1 MKLLRLK
8 INQEIGFRSL
18 QKDFELFFLDK
29 DDWSDAT
36 AFNPYVFAGKNG
48 SGKSN
53 VLEAL
58 SEIFYHLDC
67 IYLSNKPSY
76 FNNEEEYYGEEFESL
91 KKEDK
96 VIYDPK
102 VYKINEYELEYL
114 IFIDTKY
121 FTEISNE
128 KAFSNFAHIQIAKKE
143 NSRPIVEWVNKADF
157 DFDENLSSSQIK
169 SLLPEYVVGY
179 ASGENETLSF
189 PFFKSRFIQYD
200 AYYNNL
206 ITESKI
212 DPSPESSLIYVD
224 KSYSQFILLAN
235 LLMHTNLD
243 LENDILSPFKESKKD
258 ILSPFKEYA
267 GIEAIDSFRLII
279 KTDILKEFEG
289 KQYPLLKNLDFDAE
303 RKGKNTDSYLEK
315 LKKCATIWYEE
326 DNFDFFENE
335 SNNSSFLILDY
346 KVNDA
351 TIEAFQFHF
360 ENNPLKLFELF
371 QLLLILE
378 IHSVNEESKN
388 NTYDTDNIFLS
399 ESINFR
405 PIESRRVLNIKN
417 FEIKKKGLEKNIYTK
432 ALSDGEHQFLHALGL
447 CLLFKDT
454 RSLFLLDEPE
464 THFNPSWKAKFL
476 SSLRFCF
483 EQEEEKSDESMR
495 EMLITTHSPFLI
507 SDTDSKY
514 VRVFRKKKKKKKKKV
529 ISSKPDFQTLGASI
543 NDLTIEIFD
552 KENTIGDYAIEIINN
567 YKKRFMSGE
576 NGIKIIKEMN
586 KEIGDSTEKTI
597 FINQILNKINPKN

>member
-8 INQEIGFRSL
+8 INQEEGFNSL
-18 QKDFELFFLDK
+18 FNGFEMNFLQSENEDE
-29 DDWSDAT
+29 AT
-36 AFNPYVFAGKNG
+36 VFNPYVLAGKNG

-76 FNNEEEYYGEEFESL
+76 FDEEDENNSNSFDS
-91 KKEDK
+91 KTSRVDA
-96 VIYDPK
+96 
-102 VYKINEYELEYL
+102 YELEYL
-114 IFIDTKY
+114 TFI
-121 FTEISNE
+121 TEGFPQLSNKKE
-128 KAFSNFAHIQIAKKE
+128 EIHKAHIYISKQIGE
-143 NSRPIVEWVNKADF
+143 RPKIEWKNK
-157 DFDENLSSSQIK
+157 DEFGVDELLSHQIK
-169 SLLPEYVVGY
+169 FLLPEYVVGY

-200 AYYNNL
+200 AYYSNL
-206 ITESKI
+206 ITESII

-235 LLMHTNLD
+235 LLMNTNDD
-243 LENDILSPFKESKKD
+243 LEKD
-258 ILSPFKEYA
+258 ILSPFKEYV

-289 KQYPLLKNLDFDAE
+289 EKYPLLKNLDFDVKRE
-303 RKGKNTDSYLEK
+303 GKNTDSYIEK
-315 LKKCATIWYEE
+315 LKKCATTWYEE
-326 DNFDFFENE
+326 DNYDFYENE
-335 SNNSSFLILDY
+335 FNNSSFLILDY
-346 KVNDA
+346 KVNQA
-351 TIEAFQFHF
+351 TIKAFQFHF

-378 IHSVNEESKN
+378 IHSVNQESKN
-388 NTYDTDNIFLS
+388 NTYATENIFLS

-405 PIESRRVLNIKN
+405 PIESKRVLNIKN

-432 ALSDGEHQFLHALGL
+432 VLSDGEHQFLHSLGL

-483 EQEEEKSDESMR
+483 EQEEENSNQTMR
-495 EMLITTHSPFLI
+495 EMLITTHSPYLL
-507 SDTDSKY
+507 SDSDSQY
-514 VRVFRKKKKKKKKKV
+514 VQVFKKGEAPFH
-529 ISSKPDFQTLGASI
+529 PDFQTFGTSI
-543 NDLTIEIFD
+543 NSI
-552 KENTIGDYAIEIINN
+552 
-567 YKKRFMSGE
+567 
-576 NGIKIIKEMN
+576 GIKIFNMPNTVGKVAQKRIQELREEFERLEGEHYDAFISKV
-586 KEIGDSTEKTI
+586 KTEIGESVERLLL
-597 FINQILNKINPKN
+597 LNDVYKKMK

>member
-8 INQEIGFRSL
+8 INQENGFRSL

-29 DDWSDAT
+29 DDWSEAT

-76 FNNEEEYYGEEFESL
+76 FDEE
-91 KKEDK
+91 
-96 VIYDPK
+96 VINSTATFDSTTSR
-102 VYKINEYELEYL
+102 VNEYELEYL
-114 IFIDTKY
+114 TFINNKDFSEINNETALYTK
-121 FTEISNE
+121 
-128 KAFSNFAHIQIAKKE
+128 AHIVITKQEGK
-143 NSRPIVEWVNKADF
+143 RPIIDWVNKKDF
-157 DFDENLSSSQIK
+157 GLDTALSSYQIK
-169 SLLPEYVVGY
+169 YLLPQYVVGY
-179 ASGENETLSF
+179 ASGENETLSL

-206 ITESKI
+206 ITETTT

-224 KSYSQFILLAN
+224 KSYSQYILLTN
-235 LLMHTNLD
+235 MLMHTNSNLD
-243 LENDILSPFKESKKD
+243 KD
-258 ILSPFKEYA
+258 ILSPFKEYV
-267 GIEAIDSFRLII
+267 GIEKIDSFRLII
-279 KTDILKEFEG
+279 KTDILKEFED
-289 KQYPLLKNLDFDAE
+289 KKYPLLKNLDFDTKKE
-303 RKGKNTDSYLEK
+303 GKNTSSYIEK
-315 LKKCATIWYEE
+315 LKKCATTWYEE
-326 DNFDFFENE
+326 ENYNFFENE
-335 SNNSSFLILDY
+335 SSDSSFLILDY
-346 KVNDA
+346 KVNEA
-351 TIEAFQFHF
+351 TIEAFQLHF

-388 NTYDTDNIFLS
+388 NTYATENIFLS

-432 ALSDGEHQFLHALGL
+432 ALSDGEHQFLHSLGL

-483 EQEEEKSDESMR
+483 EQEEENKNETMR
-495 EMLITTHSPFLI
+495 EMLITTHSPYLL
-507 SDTDSKY
+507 SDSDSKY
-514 VRVFRKKKKKKKKKV
+514 VQVFKKGE
-529 ISSKPDFQTLGASI
+529 KPVNPEFQTFGTSI
-543 NDLTIEIFD
+543 NSIGIKVFNMPNTVGKVAQKRIQELREEFEQLEGENYDAFISKVKTEIG
-552 KENTIGDYAIEIINN
+552 ESVERLLLLNEV
-567 YKKRFMSGE
+567 YKKM
-576 NGIKIIKEMN
+576 K
-586 KEIGDSTEKTI
+586 
-597 FINQILNKINPKN
+597 

>member
-8 INQEIGFRSL
+8 INQEDGFRSL

-29 DDWSDAT
+29 NDWRQAT

-76 FNNEEEYYGEEFESL
+76 FNNEEEYSGDDFEDLTNEE
-91 KKEDK
+91 K
-96 VIYDPK
+96 INYDPK
-102 VYKINEYELEYL
+102 VYKVNEYELEYL
-114 IFIDTKY
+114 IFIDNKY
-121 FTEISNE
+121 FTEIGNK
-128 KAFSNFAHIQIAKKE
+128 KALSKFAHIHITKKE
-143 NSRPIVEWVNKADF
+143 SFRPIVEWVNKTDF
-157 DFDENLSSSQIK
+157 DFEEKLSSSQIK

-206 ITESKI
+206 ITESII

-235 LLMHTNLD
+235 LLMYTNSD
-243 LENDILSPFKESKKD
+243 SEKD
-258 ILSPFKEYA
+258 ILSPFKEYV
-267 GIEAIDSFRLII
+267 GIEGIDSFRLII
-279 KTDILKEFEG
+279 KTDILKKFEG
-289 KQYPLLKNLDFDAE
+289 KEYPLLNNIDFDAE
-303 RKGKNTDSYLEK
+303 REGKNTSSYLEK
-315 LKKCATIWYEE
+315 LKKCATTWYEE
-326 DNFDFFENE
+326 ENYDFYENE
-335 SNNSSFLILDY
+335 SNSSSYLILDY
-346 KVNDA
+346 KVNEA
-351 TIEAFQFHF
+351 TFKAFQFHF

-378 IHSVNEESKN
+378 IHSVSQESKN
-388 NTYDTDNIFLS
+388 NTYSTENIFLS

-405 PIESRRVLNIKN
+405 PIESKRVLNIKN

-432 ALSDGEHQFLHALGL
+432 ALSDGEHQFLHSLGL

-483 EQEEEKSDESMR
+483 EQQEKDSNETMR
-495 EMLITTHSPFLI
+495 EMLITTHSPYLL
-507 SDTDSKY
+507 SDSDSKY
-514 VRVFRKKKKKKKKKV
+514 VQVFKKGEKPFH
-529 ISSKPDFQTLGASI
+529 PDFQTFGTSI
-543 NDLTIEIFD
+543 NSIGIKIFNMP
-552 KENTIGDYAIEIINN
+552 NTIGKVAQKRITDYKEELKEIKSPDNLDLFISKVKSEMGESVERLLLLNDA
-567 YKKRFMSGE
+567 YKKL
-576 NGIKIIKEMN
+576 K
-586 KEIGDSTEKTI
+586 
-597 FINQILNKINPKN
+597 

>member
-8 INQEIGFRSL
+8 INQENGFRSL

-29 DDWSDAT
+29 DDWSEAT

-76 FNNEEEYYGEEFESL
+76 FDEE
-91 KKEDK
+91 
-96 VIYDPK
+96 VINSTATFDSTISR
-102 VYKINEYELEYL
+102 VNEYELEYL
-114 IFIDTKY
+114 TFINNKDFSEINNETALNTK
-121 FTEISNE
+121 
-128 KAFSNFAHIQIAKKE
+128 AHIVITKQEGK
-143 NSRPIVEWVNKADF
+143 RPIIDWVNKKDF
-157 DFDENLSSSQIK
+157 GLDTALSSYQIK
-169 SLLPEYVVGY
+169 YLLPQYVVGY
-179 ASGENETLSF
+179 ASGENETLSL

-206 ITESKI
+206 ITQTTT

-224 KSYSQFILLAN
+224 KSYSQFILLTN
-235 LLMHTNLD
+235 MLMHTNSNLD
-243 LENDILSPFKESKKD
+243 KD
-258 ILSPFKEYA
+258 ILSPFKEYV
-267 GIEAIDSFRLII
+267 GIEKIDSFRLII
-279 KTDILKEFEG
+279 KTDILKEFED
-289 KQYPLLKNLDFDAE
+289 KKYPLLKNLDFDTKKE
-303 RKGKNTDSYLEK
+303 LKNTSSYIEK
-315 LKKCATIWYEE
+315 LKKCATTWYEE
-326 DNFDFFENE
+326 ENYNFFENE
-335 SNNSSFLILDY
+335 SSDSSFLILDY
-346 KVNDA
+346 KVNES
-351 TIEAFQFHF
+351 TIEAFQLHF

-388 NTYDTDNIFLS
+388 NTYATENIFLS

-432 ALSDGEHQFLHALGL
+432 ALSDGEHQFLHSLGL

-483 EQEEEKSDESMR
+483 EQEEENKNETMR
-495 EMLITTHSPFLI
+495 EMLITTHSPYLL
-507 SDTDSKY
+507 SDSDSKY
-514 VRVFRKKKKKKKKKV
+514 VQVFKKGEKPV
-529 ISSKPDFQTLGASI
+529 NPDFQTFGTSI
-543 NDLTIEIFD
+543 NSIGIKVFNMPNTVGKVAQKRIQELREEFEQLEGENYDAFISKVKTEIG
-552 KENTIGDYAIEIINN
+552 ESVERLLLLNEV
-567 YKKRFMSGE
+567 YKKM
-576 NGIKIIKEMN
+576 K
-586 KEIGDSTEKTI
+586 
-597 FINQILNKINPKN
+597 

>member
-8 INQEIGFRSL
+8 INQENGFRSL

-29 DDWSDAT
+29 DDWSEAT

-76 FNNEEEYYGEEFESL
+76 FDEEVINNIATFDSTL
-91 KKEDK
+91 SR
-96 VIYDPK
+96 V
-102 VYKINEYELEYL
+102 NEYELEYL
-114 IFIDTKY
+114 TFINNKD
-121 FTEISNE
+121 FSEISNE
-128 KAFSNFAHIQIAKKE
+128 TALNTKAHIVITKQEGK
-143 NSRPIVEWVNKADF
+143 RPIIDWVNKKDF
-157 DFDENLSSSQIK
+157 GLDSDLSSYQIK
-169 SLLPEYVVGY
+169 YLLPQYVVGY
-179 ASGENETLSF
+179 ASGENETLSL

-206 ITESKI
+206 ITETTT

-224 KSYSQFILLAN
+224 KSYSQFILLTN
-235 LLMHTNLD
+235 MLMHTNSNLD
-243 LENDILSPFKESKKD
+243 KD
-258 ILSPFKEYA
+258 ILSPFKEYV
-267 GIEAIDSFRLII
+267 GIEKIDSFRLII
-279 KTDILKEFEG
+279 KTDILKEFED
-289 KQYPLLKNLDFDAE
+289 KKYPLLKNLDFDTKKE
-303 RKGKNTDSYLEK
+303 LKNTSSYIEK
-315 LKKCATIWYEE
+315 LKKCATTWYEE
-326 DNFDFFENE
+326 ENYNFFENE
-335 SNNSSFLILDY
+335 SSDSSFLILDY
-346 KVNDA
+346 KVNEA
-351 TIEAFQFHF
+351 TIEAFQLHF

-388 NTYDTDNIFLS
+388 NTYATENIFLS

-432 ALSDGEHQFLHALGL
+432 ALSDGEHQFLHSLGL

-483 EQEEEKSDESMR
+483 EQEEENKNETMR
-495 EMLITTHSPFLI
+495 EMLITTHSPYLL
-507 SDTDSKY
+507 SDSDSKY
-514 VRVFRKKKKKKKKKV
+514 VQVFKKGEKPV
-529 ISSKPDFQTLGASI
+529 NPDFQTFGTSI
-543 NDLTIEIFD
+543 NSIGIKVFNMPNTVGKVAQKRIQELREEFEQLESENYDAFISKVKTEIG
-552 KENTIGDYAIEIINN
+552 ESVERLLLLNEV
-567 YKKRFMSGE
+567 YKKM
-576 NGIKIIKEMN
+576 K
-586 KEIGDSTEKTI
+586 
-597 FINQILNKINPKN
+597 